1 MPYVTE
7 LVVGSCV
14 DIEDSLGKACK
25 GAGVTPC
32 PCSRRAVDGGS
43 CGRQKK
49 CGVRDALGMQLRVA
63 PAGCYVIVY

>member
-7 LVVGSCV
+7 LFVGSCV
-14 DIEDSLGKACK
+14 VIEDSLGKPWK
-25 GAGVTPC
+25 GAGGTRC
-32 PCSRRAVDGGS
+32 PCSMRAVEGGS

-49 CGVRDALGMQLRVA
+49 CGVWDALGMQLRVA

>member
-14 DIEDSLGKACK
+14 VRSLGKACK
-25 GAGVTPC
+25 GAGVTWC
-32 PCSRRAVDGGS
+32 PCSMRAVDGGS

-49 CGVRDALGMQLRVA
+49 CGVWDALGM
-63 PAGCYVIVY
+63 

>member
-14 DIEDSLGKACK
+14 VIEDSLGKACK
-25 GAGVTPC
+25 GAGVTRC
-32 PCSRRAVDGGS
+32 PCSMRAVDGGS

>member
-1 MPYVTE
+1 MTPY
-7 LVVGSCV
+7 
-14 DIEDSLGKACK
+14 
-25 GAGVTPC
+25 

-63 PAGCYVIVY
+63 PAGSYVFVY